1 MDGSTEEPDE
11 EKAGEWIGLR
21 NDIILLEGAP
31 NRHGAPSWTIQDPAA
46 GKFYKLG
53 WLEFEVIARWN
64 MANPHAMIQ
73 DIMAKTFLKP
83 TLVDIQNIYQFLNT
97 NFLLGGGGAAKS
109 NMLLQ
114 AYNAKKSTPV
124 LQQGLKSYLFF
135 RIPLWRPDKF
145 LNFLAPLGKKIFSKK
160 VFLLMS
166 ALLVLSLFLVFR
178 DFGEFTK
185 GFQVFQTPSG
195 ILSGFIV
202 LAFSKVI
209 HEMGHGMLS
218 KFYGCKVPAMG
229 IAFIVMWPLL
239 WTDTTDAW
247 RLKSHKQRLA
257 IDSGGML
264 FEISL
269 AIIASILWAILPNGF
284 LKDAMHMLAG
294 VTWLMTIVVNLN
306 PFMRFDGYYLLSDA
320 VDIPNLQD
328 RSFHLARWWM
338 RKTIWG
344 IKTEKPETLAS
355 NTEKWMILYAYGTWV
370 YRFFLFLG
378 IALLVYYFFFK
389 ALGAIL
395 FVVEMWWFILKPIHH
410 EVKYWWENRKTME
423 MHKAQKVFFVIT
435 GLAITFVFLFPWKG
449 SVSAPAVYKAQHEIP
464 LLSMQAAHI
473 KERHVH
479 NGAHVEQGDILYTLE
494 SPSIEHERDKSEI
507 QLNTL
512 KQDYKNK
519 SISRQTYRDAALLE
533 GKIKREQSSVR
544 YSRAQQDT
552 LLIMAPMSGV
562 VVDTPDDFQNSN
574 LVEKRELLG
583 ILISDN
589 RQVEVFVDETDIE
602 YFREGSDAVFYDQ
615 SGRLPPL
622 NASVVRIERSP
633 VKNILY
639 PELSADKG
647 GGIPVSYHPETNQ
660 PVPAERRY
668 RVVLSPNLDATTVP
682 YTLVGTARIDTQPQ
696 SLLTKVYRKIV
707 SILIQESGL

>member
-145 LNFLAPLGKKIFSKK
+145 LNFLVPLGKKIFSKK

-185 GFQVFQTPSG
+185 GFRVFQTPSG

-464 LLSMQAAHI
+464 LLSMQAANI

-552 LLIMAPMSGV
+552 LLIRAPMSGV

-647 GGIPVSYHPETNQ
+647 GDIPVSYHPETNQ

-668 RVVLSPNLDATTVP
+668 RVVLSPNPDATTVP